1 MKYVTGKEHTMVKKN
16 ENRLGPVFDKWK
28 TDPKYKKDFD
38 KEFREFALSEL
49 MLALM
54 EDGKKSVRKLAELAG
69 LSPTAI
75 QDLRSGKAKDVKFKN
90 FLNIV
95 EACGYGLEL
104 VKGEK
109 RIPLHSVRS

>member
-1 MKYVTGKEHTMVKKN
+1 MKQTRKNKFGK
-16 ENRLGPVFDKWK
+16 VFQKHLN
-28 TDPKYKKDFD
+28 DPDFVESYEREL
-38 KEFREFALSEL
+38 KEFALSEL

-54 EDGKKSVRKLAELAG
+54 EDDKKSVRKLAEKAG
-69 LSPTAI
+69 VSATAI

-90 FLNIV
+90 FINII

-109 RIPLHSVRS
+109 RIPIHSA

>member
-1 MKYVTGKEHTMVKKN
+1 MAKRI
-16 ENRLGPVFDKWK
+16 ENRLGSAFDKWRS
-28 TDPKYKKDFD
+28 DPGFKKDFD
-38 KEFREFALSEL
+38 KEYQEFALSEL

-54 EDGKKSVRKLAELAG
+54 EDDKKSVRKLAEIVG

-95 EACGYGLEL
+95 EACGFGLEL
-104 VKGEK
+104 VKGNK
-109 RIPLHSVRS
+109 RIPLHSTKPGKTVTL

>member
-1 MKYVTGKEHTMVKKN
+1 MDKKTKSKF
-16 ENRLGPVFDKWK
+16 GPAFEGFMNNPDF
-28 TDPKYKKDFD
+28 KKDYD

-49 MLALM
+49 LLAVM
-54 EDGKKSVRKLAELAG
+54 ENDGKSVRKLAEMAG
-69 LSPTAI
+69 VSATAI

-95 EACGYGLEL
+95 QACGYEVEL

-109 RIPLHSVRS
+109 RLPIHI